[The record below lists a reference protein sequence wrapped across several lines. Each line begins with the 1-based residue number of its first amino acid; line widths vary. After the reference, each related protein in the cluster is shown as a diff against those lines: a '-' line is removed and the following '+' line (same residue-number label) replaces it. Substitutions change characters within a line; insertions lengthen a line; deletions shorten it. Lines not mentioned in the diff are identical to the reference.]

1 MNLSEKEK
9 RLIFGALS
17 AAFIAN
23 LLGYAFIVPI
33 LPSWKLQFGLSNTHS
48 TALVSLWAV
57 PLFFLG
63 PKTGR
68 LVDRFGAGR
77 IILASM
83 ILLSITSLLYLA
95 ATAELI
101 GGAFYLLAFAR
112 LSHGL
117 AGAAVM
123 TAGFAAASEIWP
135 LKFGEISGKLVGTA
149 VIGGLLGP
157 VIGGLTFE
165 YSETFAFLI
174 LSIIP
179 ALVIPF
185 AFFASK
191 KLSGK
196 PENKAQGGVSI
207 GVFLRNP
214 ILLRLGFL
222 VVLATI
228 ATGALEAGIPLFL
241 AEGLGMGSGMIGL
254 VILVMV
260 LVQGLGGWIWGI
272 QVDKSGPVRFMI
284 FGWIIVTIT
293 LLACGYVATDLSN
306 DSAIWLIIGILA
318 AFQFSIA
325 ATQVPML
332 PMIDTATTHAYG
344 SGSAGLAF
352 GAFGTA
358 WAAGT
363 IIGPMLIGPVLD
375 YSGSWAITLGIL
387 AIPMVLGLVITI
399 ANSHELSSCYEAE
412 MSMRKESE

>member
-1 MNLSEKEK
+1 MTLSEKEK
-9 RLIFGALS
+9 RLIFIALS

-33 LPSWKLQFGLSNTHS
+33 LPSWKLQFGLSNTQA

-77 IILASM
+77 IILISM
-83 ILLSITSLLYLA
+83 ILLSITSLLYLV
-95 ATAELI
+95 ATAEMVD
-101 GGAFYLLAFAR
+101 GAFYFLALAR
-112 LSHGL
+112 LLHGL

-157 VIGGLTFE
+157 VIGGVTFE
-165 YSETFAFLI
+165 YSETFAFII
-174 LSIIP
+174 LAVIP

-185 AFFASK
+185 ALFASK
-191 KLSGK
+191 KISGK
-196 PENKAQGGVSI
+196 SENTAQGAVAL
-207 GVFLRNP
+207 GVFLSNP
-214 ILLRLGFL
+214 VLLRLGLL

-241 AEGLGMGSGMIGL
+241 ADGLGMGSAKIGL

-260 LVQGLGGWIWGI
+260 LVQGLGGWVWGI
-272 QVDKSGPVRFMI
+272 QVDKKGPVRFMI

-306 DSAIWLIIGILA
+306 KSAIWLIIGILA
-318 AFQFSIA
+318 VFQFSIA

-332 PMIDTATTHAYG
+332 PMIDTATTQAYG

-363 IIGPMLIGPVLD
+363 MIGPMLIGPVLD

-387 AIPMVLGLVITI
+387 AIPMIIGLVITI
-399 ANSHELSSCYEAE
+399 ANGHDLNRCYEAE
-412 MSMRKESE
+412 MSMRKESQ

>member
-1 MNLSEKEK
+1 MKLSEREK
-9 RLIFGALS
+9 RLVFFALS

-33 LPSWKLQFGLSNTHS
+33 LPSWKLQFDLSNTQA

-83 ILLSITSLLYLA
+83 ILLTLTSLLYLV
-95 ATAELI
+95 ATAEMVD
-101 GGAFYLLAFAR
+101 GAFYFLALAR
-112 LSHGL
+112 VLHGL

-157 VIGGLTFE
+157 VLGGVTFE
-165 YSETFAFLI
+165 YSETFAFII
-174 LSIIP
+174 LAMVP

-185 AFFASK
+185 AFFAAK
-191 KLSGK
+191 KITGK
-196 PENKAQGGVSI
+196 PDNNAQGGVSL

-222 VVLATI
+222 IALATI

-260 LVQGLGGWIWGI
+260 LVQGLGSWIWGI
-272 QVDKSGPVRFMI
+272 QVDKKGPVRFMI

-293 LLACGYVATDLSN
+293 LLACSYVATDLSN
-306 DSAIWLIIGILA
+306 KSSIWLIIGILA

-332 PMIDTATTHAYG
+332 PMIDTATTQAYG

-363 IIGPMLIGPVLD
+363 IIGPLLIGPVLD
-375 YSGSWAITLGIL
+375 YSGSWAITLGML
-387 AIPMVLGLVITI
+387 AIPMIIGLMITI
-399 ANSHELSSCYEAE
+399 ANGHVLNSCYEAE
-412 MSMRKESE
+412 MSMRKESQ

>member
-1 MNLSEKEK
+1 MTLSEKEK
-9 RLIFGALS
+9 RLIFIALS

-33 LPSWKLQFGLSNTHS
+33 LPSWKLQFGLSNTQA

-77 IILASM
+77 IILISM
-83 ILLSITSLLYLA
+83 ILLSITSLLYLV
-95 ATAELI
+95 ATAEMVD
-101 GGAFYLLAFAR
+101 GAFYFLALAR
-112 LSHGL
+112 LLHGL

-135 LKFGEISGKLVGTA
+135 LNFGEISGKLVGTA

-157 VIGGLTFE
+157 VIGGVTFE
-165 YSETFAFLI
+165 YSETFAFII
-174 LSIIP
+174 LAVIP

-185 AFFASK
+185 ALFASK
-191 KLSGK
+191 KISGK
-196 PENKAQGGVSI
+196 SENTAQGAVAL
-207 GVFLRNP
+207 GVFLSNP
-214 ILLRLGFL
+214 VLLRLGLL

-241 AEGLGMGSGMIGL
+241 ADGLGMGSAMIGL

-260 LVQGLGGWIWGI
+260 LVQGLGGWVWGI
-272 QVDKSGPVRFMI
+272 QVDKKGPVRFMI

-306 DSAIWLIIGILA
+306 KSAIWLIIGILA
-318 AFQFSIA
+318 VFQFSIA

-332 PMIDTATTHAYG
+332 PMIDTATTQAYG

-363 IIGPMLIGPVLD
+363 MIGPMLIGPVLD
-375 YSGSWAITLGIL
+375 YSGSWAITLGML
-387 AIPMVLGLVITI
+387 AIPMVIGLVITI
-399 ANSHELSSCYEAE
+399 ANGQVLSSCYEAE
-412 MSMRKESE
+412 MSMRKESQ